1 MIITFHCTFSPFID
15 TAPDPCEKWPGN
27 YFEKYD
33 RPNSTLVEE
42 MYKYGRENLALI
54 QVMIQSPYFTKI
66 RRDVAMT
73 FTTYIANSG
82 GLLGLCLGFSF
93 MSAIEII
100 FSLLWFCGEI
110 KKKASK
116 GIKRLTIH
124 GKKDQNQE
132 DTLSLKEVTQN
143 SIKLIEDASQS
154 PKINDYSTK
163 AETKVLENDIDRLE
177 DVITNIKEE
186 LNQLKRQ
193 QQEQRKNEFHIIDDS
208 KIWI

>member
-1 MIITFHCTFSPFID
+1 M
-15 TAPDPCEKWPGN
+15 WPEN

-33 RPNSTLVEE
+33 RPNGTLVEE

-100 FSLLWFCGEI
+100 FWFCGAI
-110 KKKASK
+110 KKKAFNNLNIFGRNK
-116 GIKRLTIH
+116 QNH
-124 GKKDQNQE
+124 G
-132 DTLSLKEVTQN
+132 DTLSLNEVIQN
-143 SIKLIEDASQS
+143 SNKLAQDDTQTSQ
-154 PKINDYSTK
+154 INDYAIK
-163 AETKVLENDIDRLE
+163 PQTKVFGNDIDSLE
-177 DVITNIKEE
+177 NEIINIKEE
-186 LNQLKRQ
+186 LNQLKKQ
-193 QQEQRKNEFHIIDDS
+193 QQEQKKMNTIV
-208 KIWI
+208 